1 MMTKNLMMKMSM
13 MEKMEKMVNKI
24 KTSDFVYC
32 YLHIF
37 NLYGELYKI
46 FRKRQSSSKSSLGI
60 KKEYVFLINTISE
73 KE

>member
-37 NLYGELYKI
+37 N
-46 FRKRQSSSKSSLGI
+46 
-60 KKEYVFLINTISE
+60 
-73 KE
+73 